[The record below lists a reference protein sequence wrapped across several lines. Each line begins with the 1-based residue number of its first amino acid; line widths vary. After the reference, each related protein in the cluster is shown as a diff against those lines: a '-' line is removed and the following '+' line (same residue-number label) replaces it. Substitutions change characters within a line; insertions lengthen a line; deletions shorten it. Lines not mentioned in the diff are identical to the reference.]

1 VIYPTSGHCAV
12 LFTYFVLHFPRFKE
26 KHYGSSGAMSR
37 LSSSL
42 VFKLVQVCTFVLAK
56 LHPLVLQLLKVVL
69 TSWFSDEG

>member
-12 LFTYFVLHFPRFKE
+12 LFTCFVLHFPRFKE
-26 KHYGSSGAMSR
+26 KHYGSSGAMLR

-42 VFKLVQVCTFVLAK
+42 AFKLVQVCTFVLPK
-56 LHPLVLQLLKVVL
+56 IYPLVLQLLKVVM

>member
-12 LFTYFVLHFPRFKE
+12 LFTCFVLHFPRFKE

-42 VFKLVQVCTFVLAK
+42 AFKLVQVCTFVLAK
-56 LHPLVLQLLKVVL
+56 IYPLVLQLLKVVM
-69 TSWFSDEG
+69 TSWFCDEG